1 MHFQNTDLN
10 NICASVVFQ
19 AKTKEKYE
27 EHFFNA
33 LFQGSTNF
41 FFFNF
46 FPVLAFKTTDAQM
59 LLMSVFENAKKS
71 YLPPKKAKRAFLTS
85 KIIPDL

>member
-1 MHFQNTDLN
+1 MHFFRGQL
-10 NICASVVFQ
+10 I
-19 AKTKEKYE
+19 
-27 EHFFNA
+27 
-33 LFQGSTNF
+33 F
-41 FFFNF
+41 FFFIF